1 MHYGEVK
8 CCSNFRP
15 GVGVML
21 GVNAAHFTA
30 MDVGV
35 TLPKMFCWYLARTFT
50 QLCDGDFVSF
60 WRTTTLLLLEVGA
73 LQQYF
78 YLSRSLTQRTSF
90 CPPPNSSPLRPLS
103 RVVSSGEDAPSS
115 RNVRPSTHS
124 RRGRRGPGQFPRS
137 ASPDATR
144 RFPAGEESDD
154 VESPEGKAPGA
165 GTSDGS

>member
-1 MHYGEVK
+1 MLLQFSPLVLALCCRFHCCWCCYYTTARLNAAQIFAVGVGIRLPLLLLLVLLLHYGEVK

-60 WRTTTLLLLEVGA
+60 WRTTTLLLLVVGA
-73 LQQYF
+73 LQHYF
-78 YLSRSLTQRTSF
+78 YLSRSLT
-90 CPPPNSSPLRPLS
+90 
-103 RVVSSGEDAPSS
+103 
-115 RNVRPSTHS
+115 
-124 RRGRRGPGQFPRS
+124 
-137 ASPDATR
+137 
-144 RFPAGEESDD
+144 
-154 VESPEGKAPGA
+154 
-165 GTSDGS
+165 